1 MKPIIISLVLLGL
14 AALMWVEYAPVRSRK
29 RKRAALTAALDRL
42 VLGHKLSLEYSDAFG
57 ERVIALDRL
66 NRKLLWVD
74 HHSREQQE
82 YCIPLLQVGH
92 SRIVQEHE
100 KGAITRL
107 FLELTPKGEG
117 IPFRLCFFDSA
128 INLQTGLPAAARRAR
143 HWKTRVELYRHPG
156 QINSELEY
164 VL

>member
-1 MKPIIISLVLLGL
+1 MKPIIISLVLLGV
-14 AALMWVEYAPVRSRK
+14 AALIWAEYTPVRRRK
-29 RKRAALTAALDRL
+29 RKRAALVAALNRL

-57 ERVIALDRL
+57 ERIIALDRL

-74 HHSREQQE
+74 HHSREQLE
-82 YCIPLLQVGH
+82 YCIPLLH
-92 SRIVQEHE
+92 IAHCRIVQEHE
-100 KGAITRL
+100 KGSITRL

-117 IPFRLCFFDSA
+117 LPFRLCFFDSA
-128 INLQTGLPAAARRAR
+128 INLQSGLPAAARRAR
-143 HWKTRVELYRHPG
+143 HWKTRAELYRHPG